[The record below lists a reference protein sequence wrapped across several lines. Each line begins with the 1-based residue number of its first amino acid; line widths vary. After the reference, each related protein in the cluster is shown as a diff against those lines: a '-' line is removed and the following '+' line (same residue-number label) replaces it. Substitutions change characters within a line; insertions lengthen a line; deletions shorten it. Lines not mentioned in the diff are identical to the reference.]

1 MMSIVDIDKLIEE
14 LKKALDMFEAGSGV
28 VFFCVDCVKIVEEN
42 ERDEHYSRGH
52 TVVLT
57 DIDHDGI
64 GEWIRCLEWVK
75 KRLYVWVKR
84 YLYV

>member
-14 LKKALDMFEAGSGV
+14 LKKALNKFDEGADM
-28 VFFCVDCVKIVEEN
+28 VFFCVDCMRVVNGEE
-42 ERDEHYSRGH
+42 DEHYDKKH
-52 TVVLT
+52 TVILT
-57 DIDHDGI
+57 NIDHDGI

-75 KRLYVWVKR
+75 R